1 MQVIHYSLLL
11 LIIFYYSFRI
21 YMFYINLILM
31 FRVSELYFVNES
43 IYLER
48 AAINF
53 RNSRMLA
60 DIDNQ
65 LNLNKLY
72 QSPLSR
78 ANQFNGYNDADKKIA
93 NLQNI
98 IDPHIEKDK
107 ENNTLLDLDNID
119 EEKKKLIYELRKE
132 IEEEQK
138 KFASSRNNRLA
149 MYSIQNRSI
158 TKMDDNNYISE
169 QNNYNLENE
178 GNGFEAKDDHFEAKD
193 NEIISRDNYMES
205 KNNGKFKKILR
216 VMGIIATG
224 LAIILSGGL
233 ILIIIPL
240 CTRGSSEESMKRRG
254 LCGLY
259 TKKSKK

>member
-1 MQVIHYSLLL
+1 MQ
-11 LIIFYYSFRI
+11 
-21 YMFYINLILM
+21 
-31 FRVSELYFVNES
+31 ELYFVNES

-53 RNSRMLA
+53 RSSR
-60 DIDNQ
+60 INR
-65 LNLNKLY
+65 K
-72 QSPLSR
+72 
-78 ANQFNGYNDADKKIA
+78 
-93 NLQNI
+93 LQNI
-98 IDPHIEKDK
+98 IDPYIEKDN
-107 ENNTLLDLDNID
+107 ENDTLPNLDNID

-138 KFASSRNNRLA
+138 KFASTRNNRLA

-178 GNGFEAKDDHFEAKD
+178 GNGFEAED

-205 KNNGKFKKILR
+205 KNNGKFKKTLKKILR
-216 VMGIIATG
+216 VMGMVATT

-233 ILIIIPL
+233 ILMIIPSF
-240 CTRGSSEESMKRRG
+240 TRGSSEESMKRRG